1 MRNPGRRSQRPVGA
15 GATAG
20 GHDRRRAGAVRLRGP
35 AALPVAPTGPKC
47 VWVSL
52 HSDGL
57 AAGWSK
63 MRLSSAVSARSRR
76 IRADSDAFWNTCP
89 PCLRSH
95 PRLRRILEHQTT
107 RRTLRHHVGI
117 HCHAADSAHRWT
129 SRRRASHGVPEP
141 MNAFTHAVGPWCLPA
156 TSGRLTLL
164 SFRSWTPMTDRPHS
178 RATPREKRRG
188 NRANGLRAD
197 LMEKRIASLTE
208 QRHRGKANWSRR
220 RRAPLSLRFSRRSR
234 S

>member
-1 MRNPGRRSQRPVGA
+1 
-15 GATAG
+15 
-20 GHDRRRAGAVRLRGP
+20 
-35 AALPVAPTGPKC
+35 
-47 VWVSL
+47 
-52 HSDGL
+52 
-57 AAGWSK
+57 
-63 MRLSSAVSARSRR
+63 MRLGFAAFGWLSRGLVQNASEFSGFGP
-76 IRADSDAFWNTCP
+76 IWADSG
-89 PCLRSH
+89 
-95 PRLRRILEHQTT
+95 RLRRILEHVPAVPPFSPETQTHFGT
-107 RRTLRHHVGI
+107 PDARRAPHHHVGI
-117 HCHAADSAHRWT
+117 RCRAADSAHRWT